1 MKRYRIISTMLVFCL
16 FIGGFGLWALLKT
29 PDEFSFWERRKLE
42 QPPKLTAE
50 TLLSGQFSS
59 DAEEYLTDQ
68 FPLRNEFRRLK
79 ALAQH
84 YLFLQKDAE
93 GYYMA
98 ENMISKLDPVLDETS
113 VAYAAGKFTQLYRD
127 YLQPQ
132 GSKVFYC
139 IVPDKNMYLAEAN
152 GYPAMDYEALYA
164 QMNEAL
170 PFMEEIR
177 IDHLLGVENYYATD
191 THWRQETL
199 TGVADAITEVLGT
212 GPSPVY
218 KTETAG
224 DFLGVYAGQS
234 ALPLPAE
241 PLHYLTNE
249 ELEGCTVYNHETGKT
264 TAVHDLP
271 AFGNV
276 DPYDLFLS
284 GATPLLTISNP
295 AGDPGKELIVFRDSF
310 GSSLVPLLVHGY
322 GTVTVIDTRYI
333 APAMLPQLVDFHGQ
347 DTLFLYSTLLLNSSK
362 SLR

>member
-16 FIGGFGLWALLKT
+16 FIGGFGLWSLLKA
-29 PDEFSFWERRKLE
+29 PEEFSFWERRKLE
-42 QPPKLTAE
+42 QPPKLTLQ
-50 TLLSGQFSS
+50 TLLSGQFST
-59 DAEEYLTDQ
+59 DAEDYLTDQ

-98 ENMISKLDPVLDETS
+98 ENSISKLDPVLDETS
-113 VAYAAGKFTQLYRD
+113 VANACAKFTALYED

-132 GSKVFYC
+132 GSKVFTC
-139 IVPDKNMYLAEAN
+139 VVPDKNMFLAEAN
-152 GYPAMDYEALYA
+152 GYPAMDYAALYA
-164 QMNEAL
+164 QMEESL

-177 IDHLLGVENYYATD
+177 IEHLLSVENYYATD

-199 TGVADAITEVLGT
+199 LPVAETIAAALGT
-212 GPSPVY
+212 GPAPGYETV
-218 KTETAG
+218 TAG

-241 PLHYLTNE
+241 PLRYLTNE
-249 ELEGCTVYNHETGKT
+249 ELAGCTVLNHETGKT
-264 TAVHDLP
+264 TGVYDLA
-271 AFGNV
+271 AFENV
-276 DPYDLFLS
+276 DPYDIFLS
-284 GATPLLTISNP
+284 GATPLLTITNP
-295 AGDPGKELIVFRDSF
+295 AGDPDKELLVFRDSF

-333 APAMLPQLVDFHGQ
+333 APAMLPQFVDFHGQ
-347 DTLFLYSTLLLNSSK
+347 DALFLYSTLLLNSSQ